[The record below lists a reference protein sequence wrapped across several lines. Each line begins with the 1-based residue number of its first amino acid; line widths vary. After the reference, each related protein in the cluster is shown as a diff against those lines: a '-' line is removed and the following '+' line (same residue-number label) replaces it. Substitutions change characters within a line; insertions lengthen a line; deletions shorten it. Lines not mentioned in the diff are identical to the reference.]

1 LAEVELMNYPHLVF
15 ILSAVGLSLSSWAG
29 AALRKRRGFKED
41 LREDYGVVQTATL
54 TMLALII
61 GFTFSMAVNRYD
73 QRKDRE
79 AVEANTIG
87 TEYLRL
93 GLLPADAARIRSLI
107 VNYLDQR
114 IVFYET
120 RDAQQLAQA
129 NARTGQLQ
137 NDMWSAVQAA
147 ATSRPD
153 PVTAL
158 AVAGMND
165 VIDAQG
171 YTQAAWEN
179 RIPTGAWILL
189 AVIAIGATF
198 LVGFGSRRPDMEPRL
213 LLVMPLILSISF
225 FLVADIDSP
234 RAGLIMVRATNLEG
248 LAVSLHAAEAKP

>member
-15 ILSAVGLSLSSWAG
+15 ILSTVGLSLSSWCG

-87 TEYLRL
+87 TEYLRA
-93 GLLPADAARIRSLI
+93 GLLPADAGRIRSLI

-114 IVFYET
+114 IVFYRT
-120 RDAQQLAQA
+120 RDQQQLAQA
-129 NARTGQLQ
+129 DARTAQLQ
-137 NDMWSAVQAA
+137 NDMWSAMQAA
-147 ATSRPD
+147 AAAQPTPI
-153 PVTAL
+153 TGL
-158 AVAGMND
+158 AVAGMNE

-171 YTQAAWEN
+171 YALAAWQN
-179 RIPTGAWILL
+179 RIPSGAWILL

-198 LVGFGSRRPDMEPRL
+198 LVGFGSRRPEMEPRL

-225 FLVADIDSP
+225 FLIADIDSP
-234 RAGLIMVRATNLEG
+234 RGGLIRVRATNLEG
-248 LAVSLHAAEAKP
+248 LAVSLHAVEAKP

>member
-1 LAEVELMNYPHLVF
+1 MNYPHFVF
-15 ILSAVGLSLSSWAG
+15 VLSVVGLSLSSWCG
-29 AALRKRRGFKED
+29 ATLRKRRGFKED
-41 LREDYGVVQTATL
+41 LREDYGVVQAATL

-73 QRKDRE
+73 QRKERE

-93 GLLPADAARIRSLI
+93 GLLPADAVRIRSLI

-120 RDAQQLAQA
+120 RDEQLLAQA
-129 NARTGQLQ
+129 GAQAAQLQ

-147 ATSRPD
+147 GIAQPH
-153 PVTAL
+153 PVMAL

-171 YTQAAWEN
+171 YTLAAWQN
-179 RIPTGAWILL
+179 RIPIGAWILL

-198 LVGFGSRRPDMEPRL
+198 LVGFGSRRPEMEPRL
-213 LLVMPLILSISF
+213 LLVMPLILSVSF
-225 FLVADIDSP
+225 FLIADIDSP
-234 RAGLIMVRATNLEG
+234 RGGLILVRATNLEG
-248 LAVSLHAAEAKP
+248 LAVSLHAAETKP

>member
-1 LAEVELMNYPHLVF
+1 MNYPHLVF
-15 ILSAVGLSLSSWAG
+15 VLSVVGLSLSSWCG
-29 AALRKRRGFKED
+29 ATLRKRRGFKED
-41 LREDYGVVQTATL
+41 LREDYGVVQAATL

-73 QRKDRE
+73 QRKERE

-93 GLLPADAARIRSLI
+93 GLLPADAVRIRSLI

-120 RDAQQLAQA
+120 RDEQLLAQA
-129 NARTGQLQ
+129 GAQAAQLQ

-147 ATSRPD
+147 GIAQPH
-153 PVTAL
+153 PVMAL

-171 YTQAAWEN
+171 YTLAAWQN
-179 RIPTGAWILL
+179 RIPIGAWILL

-198 LVGFGSRRPDMEPRL
+198 LVGFGSRRPEMEPRL

-225 FLVADIDSP
+225 FLIADIDSP
-234 RAGLIMVRATNLEG
+234 RSGLILVRATNLEG